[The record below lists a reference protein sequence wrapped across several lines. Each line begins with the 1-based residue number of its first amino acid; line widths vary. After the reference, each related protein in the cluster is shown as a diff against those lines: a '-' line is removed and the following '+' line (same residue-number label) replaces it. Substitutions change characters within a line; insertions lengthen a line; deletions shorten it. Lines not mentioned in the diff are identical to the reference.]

1 VSDGTGFEDLLVG
14 LPGFTVTAV
23 VEDGDELLVG
33 VETPRQAAGCPSCGV
48 IARTK
53 DRLRVVFRDLPAF
66 GRRVRLVWSKR
77 RFSCSEPDCP
87 QKTWTERH
95 AELPERQVLTA
106 RAGREVTR
114 LVGEEA
120 RSVASLARWL
130 GVAWGTVMRAVR
142 HHGEPLVEDPERV
155 GAVRSLGIDETAFL
169 AANAEHHTSY
179 VTGFVDV
186 DDRVLVDMVEGNR
199 ALDVA
204 RWLGG
209 RSEEFLAGVQTVA
222 CDLHEGYRAGLQPHL
237 GHAVQVA
244 DPFHVVAAANRCVDR
259 VRRRVQNETLG
270 HRGRKDDPLY
280 RIRRVL
286 LTGAERLNGR
296 GHDRMA
302 LGLRLGDPDDEVLG
316 AWLAKEYVRDVYL
329 TDDPALAAALLERV
343 TAGCLADEVPEIVSL
358 GNTLQHW
365 KKEILAHHAT
375 GASNGPTEA
384 MNLLVKKVKRVGHGF
399 KSFRNYRLRVLLH
412 CGGIEWDAHPATT
425 MRGRRPQL
433 VA

>member
-1 VSDGTGFEDLLVG
+1 
-14 LPGFTVTAV
+14 
-23 VEDGDELLVG
+23 
-33 VETPRQAAGCPSCGV
+33 
-48 IARTK
+48 
-53 DRLRVVFRDLPAF
+53 
-66 GRRVRLVWSKR
+66 
-77 RFSCSEPDCP
+77 
-87 QKTWTERH
+87 
-95 AELPERQVLTA
+95 
-106 RAGREVTR
+106 
-114 LVGEEA
+114 
-120 RSVASLARWL
+120 
-130 GVAWGTVMRAVR
+130 
-142 HHGEPLVEDPERV
+142 
-155 GAVRSLGIDETAFL
+155 
-169 AANAEHHTSY
+169 
-179 VTGFVDV
+179 
-186 DDRVLVDMVEGNR
+186 
-199 ALDVA
+199 
-204 RWLGG
+204 
-209 RSEEFLAGVQTVA
+209 
-222 CDLHEGYRAGLQPHL
+222 
-237 GHAVQVA
+237 
-244 DPFHVVAAANRCVDR
+244 
-259 VRRRVQNETLG
+259 
-270 HRGRKDDPLY
+270 LY